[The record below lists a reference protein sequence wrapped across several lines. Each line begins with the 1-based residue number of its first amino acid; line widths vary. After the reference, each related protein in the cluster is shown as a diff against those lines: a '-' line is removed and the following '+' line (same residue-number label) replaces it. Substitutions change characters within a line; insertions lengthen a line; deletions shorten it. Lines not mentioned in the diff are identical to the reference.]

1 MRLFNMGTKRKQGQ
15 SNPRE
20 AMYLK
25 QSLSAVAPVGV
36 TLLASGVSEFWCDT
50 LILIF
55 WHLCSFAIIIE

>member
-25 QSLSAVAPVGV
+25 RSLSAVAPVGV
-36 TLLASGVSEFWCDT
+36 TLLASGVSEF
-50 LILIF
+50 
-55 WHLCSFAIIIE
+55 